1 MRLEETLGHSL
12 NARVGVWGDPYAGRK
27 VATQVT
33 MVGRTMRSL
42 ASEVKHDL
50 RALFS
55 RNHETDRVPWSI
67 RWQSQALQGIT
78 KIAAILEMAQLRKRT
93 LVSRCGAMALPPGPQ
108 RQAGRMRP
116 RTILGKLHGIEEG
129 ARHDLLLRD
138 SSESGN
144 GIR

>member
-12 NARVGVWGDPYAGRK
+12 NAWVGVWGDPNAGRK

-33 MVGRTMRSL
+33 MVGWTMLSFTHKG
-42 ASEVKHDL
+42 KHDL

-55 RNHETDRVPWSI
+55 GDRETDRIPWSI
-67 RWQSQALQGIT
+67 RWESRALPGIT
-78 KIAAILEMAQLRKRT
+78 KIAAILEMAQLRSRT
-93 LVSRCGAMALPPGPQ
+93 LVSRCGAMALPTGPQ

-116 RTILGKLHGIEEG
+116 RAILGKLHGIEERTG
-129 ARHDLLLRD
+129 HDLLLRD